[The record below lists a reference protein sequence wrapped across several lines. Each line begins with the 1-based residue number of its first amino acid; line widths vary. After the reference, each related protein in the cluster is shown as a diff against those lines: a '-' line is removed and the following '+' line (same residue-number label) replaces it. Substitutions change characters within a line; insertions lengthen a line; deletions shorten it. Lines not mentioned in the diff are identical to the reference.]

1 MKINSKKNKKAQ
13 AMVEYILIVTLV
25 ALAAL
30 AIFAVFG
37 DTIRAKL
44 SGAITEMDSGDHA
57 AAAQAATSKD
67 SKTFLKDLD
76 KDGEK

>member
-1 MKINSKKNKKAQ
+1 MKRNSKSGQ
-13 AMVEYILIVTLV
+13 SMTEYLLIIVLV
-25 ALAAL
+25 ALASL